1 MRFVP
6 GSIHESGILCA
17 QHQSQARKLGS
28 LVNNTQIKE
37 LKKHEQE
44 RDFFCVVRD
53 AFRVFAQRCS
63 AMLGSAWAFSA
74 AVLVILLW
82 LVTGPMFH
90 FSDTWQLIINTATTV
105 VTFLMVFLIQNTQ
118 NRDSN
123 ALQLKL
129 DELIRATEAKNKL
142 IGIERLSEPE
152 LESVREKVEKKET
165 GDRLYDSNSARDSE
179 DQEFKAK
186 R

>member
-1 MRFVP
+1 MANTAEEHWF
-6 GSIHESGILCA
+6 SKFASEAATKSG
-17 QHQSQARKLGS
+17 RP
-28 LVNNTQIKE
+28 
-37 LKKHEQE
+37 
-44 RDFFCVVRD
+44 
-53 AFRVFAQRCS
+53 
-63 AMLGSAWAFSA
+63 WAFGIA
-74 AVLVILLW
+74 GGFVAGW
-82 LVTGPMFH
+82 LVTGPIFA
-90 FSDTWQLIINTATTV
+90 FSDTWQLVMNTISSI

-118 NRDSN
+118 NRDSA

-142 IGIERLSEPE
+142 VGIERLSEPE

>member
-1 MRFVP
+1 MGRCATPRAPRPIPLHHRANKAQINPGLYPSLDERRGSGHASETASKSGRPWTFGIAAGFVA
-6 GSIHESGILCA
+6 G
-17 QHQSQARKLGS
+17 
-28 LVNNTQIKE
+28 
-37 LKKHEQE
+37 
-44 RDFFCVVRD
+44 
-53 AFRVFAQRCS
+53 
-63 AMLGSAWAFSA
+63 
-74 AVLVILLW
+74 W
-82 LVTGPMFH
+82 LVTGPIFA
-90 FSDTWQLIINTATTV
+90 FSDTWQLVMNTISSI

-118 NRDSN
+118 NRDSA